1 MIPGAIM
8 SVHSNPVASG
18 PAEPPSQPGRRARL
32 RVVAKR
38 VSQVAEL
45 LLIAFGAAEIWR
57 ASAAGQTVSRP
68 GQIAFWAGIVG
79 LLASLI
85 VPAVRARIE
94 RARAVPRG

>member
-1 MIPGAIM
+1 M
-8 SVHSNPVASG
+8 SLHSDPVASR
-18 PAEPPSQPGRRARL
+18 PADAPSPPGRRARL

-85 VPAVRARIE
+85 APAIRARIE
-94 RARAVPRG
+94 GARAVPPG